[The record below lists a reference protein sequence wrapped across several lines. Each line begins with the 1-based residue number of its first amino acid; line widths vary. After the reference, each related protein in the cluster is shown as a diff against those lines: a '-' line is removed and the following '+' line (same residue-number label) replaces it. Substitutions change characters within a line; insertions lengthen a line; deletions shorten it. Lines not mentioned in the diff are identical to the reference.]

1 MRTVYE
7 QRIADTREIERRIV
21 QGTAKVC
28 SGNFGKCWKALFPI
42 KAAEELAARRK
53 CSVRTAAYEISGEH
67 RVSAESLHIINGLML
82 D

>member
-1 MRTVYE
+1 MRSIYE
-7 QRIADTREIERRIV
+7 ERIAEARQIERNIV
-21 QGTAKVC
+21 QKTARIC

-82 D
+82 E